1 VDEALNRSVE
11 NVAVIVVDGAG
22 IMLHI
27 HGSGSA
33 ARYVY
38 DVAEGEGII
47 EHVHPDDQAFFELTR
62 NWIAGGGGNTATIK
76 LRWAR
81 AHGHWSAVHAAL
93 EAGSSETLQITLR
106 PDEAASIYRSETQ
119 MRRVV
124 EGSAQGIIVRTT
136 KEVLYMN
143 DSFGRMVG
151 YADAQECMAASD
163 DPNAMLHPDDAPMI
177 ARHLRARLSGEEA
190 VSNYEFRLVRRDG
203 TTLWVETHAA
213 LVEWNGEAASLS
225 WITDISRR
233 KAMEQELLKS
243 KEAAE
248 YANRSK
254 TDFLANMSH
263 ELRTPLNAI
272 IGFSEVIEAG
282 MFGPIG
288 TRYAD
293 YAHDIH
299 ESGQHLL
306 EIINDIL
313 DLSKLE
319 AGKFELHE
327 VDVSVAAVVDQCLV
341 LVRGRAEEGSVKVRI
356 DIPDSLPKLRADRRA
371 VKQILLNLL
380 SNAVKFTPGG
390 GSVILTARV
399 CDGGCLNIAVADT
412 GIGMSESDIK
422 IALAPFGQIDSSL
435 GRTHQGTGLGLPLC
449 RSLIDLHGAELVIDS
464 QPSEGT
470 KIVVRF
476 PKQRVVANSIA
487 A

>member
-11 NVAVIVVDGAG
+11 NAAVIVIDDAG

-33 ARYVY
+33 VRYVHE
-38 DVAEGEGII
+38 VAEGEGIV
-47 EHVHPDDQAFFELTR
+47 EHIHPDDRAFFELTR
-62 NWIAGGGGNTATIK
+62 RWIASGGGNTATIK

-81 AHGHWSAVHAAL
+81 AYGHWSAVHATL
-93 EAGSSETLQITLR
+93 EAGSSETLQIALR

-136 KEVLYMN
+136 RDVLYMN

-151 YADAQECMAASD
+151 YANARECMAASAN
-163 DPNAMLHPDDAPMI
+163 PNAMLHPEDAPTI
-177 ARHLRARLSGEEA
+177 ARHLKARLSGEEA
-190 VSNYEFRLVRRDG
+190 ISNYEFRLVRRDG
-203 TTLWVETHAA
+203 TILWVETHAA
-213 LVEWNGEAASLS
+213 VVEWDGQAASLS

-282 MFGPIG
+282 MFGAIAA
-288 TRYAD
+288 RYVE

-319 AGKFELHE
+319 AGKFDLHE
-327 VDVSVAAVVDQCLV
+327 AEVSVAAVVDQCLV
-341 LVRGRAEEGSVKVRI
+341 LVRGRAEEGGVKVRI
-356 DIPDSLPKLRADRRA
+356 DIPESLPKFRADRRA

-390 GSVILTARV
+390 GSVTLTAGV
-399 CDGGCLNIAVADT
+399 GDGGCLDIMVTDT
-412 GIGMSESDIK
+412 GIGMSESEIK

-435 GRTHQGTGLGLPLC
+435 ARNHQGTGLGLPLC
-449 RSLIDLHGAELVIDS
+449 KSLVDLHGAELAIHS
-464 QPSEGT
+464 RPSEGT
-470 KIVVRF
+470 RIVVRF

>member
-11 NVAVIVVDGAG
+11 DAAVVVVDDAG
-22 IMLHI
+22 VMLHI

-33 ARYVY
+33 VRYVH
-38 DVAEGEGII
+38 DVAEGEGIL
-47 EHVHPDDQAFFELTR
+47 EHIHPDDRAFFERTR
-62 NWIAGGGGNTATIK
+62 NWIVSGEGNTATIK

-81 AHGHWSAVHAAL
+81 ARGHWSAVHATF
-93 EAGSSETLQITLR
+93 EAGSSETLQIILR
-106 PDEAASIYRSETQ
+106 PDEAALARHAEAQ

-136 KEVLYMN
+136 RGVLYMN
-143 DSFGRMVG
+143 DSFAHMVG
-151 YADAQECMAASD
+151 YANARECMAVSTN
-163 DPNAMLHPDDAPMI
+163 PNAMLHPDDAPMI
-177 ARHLRARLSGEEA
+177 ARHLKARLSGEE
-190 VSNYEFRLVRRDG
+190 VISNYEFRLVRRDG
-203 TTLWVETHAA
+203 TALWVETHAA
-213 LVEWNGEAASLS
+213 VVEWDGEAASLS
-225 WITDISRR
+225 WISDISRR
-233 KAMEQELLKS
+233 KAMERELLKS

-282 MFGPIG
+282 MFGSIG
-288 TRYAD
+288 ARYTE

-327 VDVSVAAVVDQCLV
+327 ADVSVAAVVDQCFV
-341 LVRGRAEEGSVKVRI
+341 LVRGRAEEGRVAVRI
-356 DIPDSLPKLRADRRA
+356 DIPESLPVLRADRRA

-390 GSVILTARV
+390 GSVTLTAGV
-399 CDGGCLNIAVADT
+399 CNDGCLDIAVTDT
-412 GIGMSESDIK
+412 GIGMSESEIK

-435 GRTHQGTGLGLPLC
+435 GRTHQGTGLGLPLYK
-449 RSLIDLHGAELVIDS
+449 SLLDLHGAELLIES
-464 QPSEGT
+464 RPSEGT

-476 PKQRVVANSIA
+476 PRQRVVANSIA

>member
-1 VDEALNRSVE
+1 
-11 NVAVIVVDGAG
+11 
-22 IMLHI
+22 
-27 HGSGSA
+27 
-33 ARYVY
+33 
-38 DVAEGEGII
+38 
-47 EHVHPDDQAFFELTR
+47 
-62 NWIAGGGGNTATIK
+62 
-76 LRWAR
+76 
-81 AHGHWSAVHAAL
+81 
-93 EAGSSETLQITLR
+93 
-106 PDEAASIYRSETQ
+106 
-119 MRRVV
+119 
-124 EGSAQGIIVRTT
+124 
-136 KEVLYMN
+136 
-143 DSFGRMVG
+143 
-151 YADAQECMAASD
+151 
-163 DPNAMLHPDDAPMI
+163 
-177 ARHLRARLSGEEA
+177 
-190 VSNYEFRLVRRDG
+190 
-203 TTLWVETHAA
+203 VETHAA
-213 LVEWNGEAASLS
+213 VVEWDREAASLS

-272 IGFSEVIEAG
+272 IGFSEVIETG

-288 TRYAD
+288 ARYAE

-319 AGKFELHE
+319 AGKLELHE
-327 VDVSVAAVVDQCLV
+327 AEVSVDAVVDQCLA
-341 LVRGRAEEGSVKVRI
+341 LVRGRADEGRVGLRI
-356 DIPDSLPKLRADRRA
+356 DIPDSLPKLHADRRA
-371 VKQILLNLL
+371 VKQVLLNLL

-390 GSVILTARV
+390 GSVTLTARV
-399 CDGGCLNIAVADT
+399 CDGGCLDIAVTDT
-412 GIGMSESDIK
+412 GIGMSESEIK

-435 GRTHQGTGLGLPLC
+435 ARNHQGTGLGLPLC
-449 RSLIDLHGAELVIDS
+449 KSLLDLHGAELLIES
-464 QPSEGT
+464 RPSDGT